1 MHKLASG
8 AKLDLK
14 VGGVVGG
21 LGNEQRRIGYSPA
34 GVQILDSTVLSKGTD
49 RGVTSTGR
57 FSTPM
62 FVGHALSIGWD
73 GGVSTSDG
81 QRAEQGRPVE
91 IFDAR
96 VNRLAAYAQDEWNI
110 TPRLEAKFPLKSLAA
125 NAPALDLRASISR
138 NWSSA
143 DAVPAP
149 DNRLNAQVP
158 FLATIG
164 ADYKEG
170 ALTTGGSF
178 AFKTGGRVHL
188 DHPEQLPVGAARAR
202 SVRIVEVQPA
212 KPAADGDVEPAG
224 AGLRCADH
232 VCRRFR
238 HGQSHD
244 VMQRT
249 SRHARDDGDEVLAAM
264 HASL

>member
-49 RGVTSTGR
+49 RGVTSTGK

-62 FVGHALSIGWD
+62 FEGHALSIGWD

-96 VNRLAAYAQDEWNI
+96 VNRLAAYAQDEWNN

-178 AFKTGGRVHL
+178 AFKTGG
-188 DHPEQLPVGAARAR
+188 PVRISTIQSSYQ
-202 SVRIVEVQPA
+202 SVRRALEVYGLWKFSPQNQLRMA
-212 KPAADGDVEPAG
+212 MSNLLAQGYDAQTTYADASGTVSRMTSCKGP
-224 AGLRCADH
+224 
-232 VCRRFR
+232 V
-238 HGQSHD
+238 
-244 VMQRT
+244 VMRAT
-249 SRHARDDGDEVLAAM
+249 MEM
-264 HASL
+264 KF